1 MNEDLYRLY
10 QDVGLN
16 SIEIKKL
23 SESERRKEYIIK
35 NEFGTSKFEFTLSPL
50 ELAFVASTGINDQ
63 IKIKEIQQETDDIRE
78 INLKW
83 IEYKFGR
90 HSDEYHYVKKIIGGN

>member
-1 MNEDLYRLY
+1 M
-10 QDVGLN
+10 
-16 SIEIKKL
+16 
-23 SESERRKEYIIK
+23 
-35 NEFGTSKFEFTLSPL
+35 

>member
-1 MNEDLYRLY
+1 M
-10 QDVGLN
+10 
-16 SIEIKKL
+16 
-23 SESERRKEYIIK
+23 
-35 NEFGTSKFEFTLSPL
+35 

-83 IEYKFGR
+83 IEYKFGKY
-90 HSDEYHYVKKIIGGN
+90 SNEYNYVKKIIGGN